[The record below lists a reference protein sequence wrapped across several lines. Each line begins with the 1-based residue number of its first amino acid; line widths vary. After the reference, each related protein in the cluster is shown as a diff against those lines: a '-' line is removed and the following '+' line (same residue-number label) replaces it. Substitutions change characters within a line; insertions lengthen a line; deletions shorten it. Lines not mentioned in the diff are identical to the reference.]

1 MPTVAAKIGGMD
13 RQTLWDWAHKFNA
26 LGPDGL
32 KDNYRAG
39 NPRRLSKAQQQ
50 ELAKL
55 VETGPAPLAAISR
68 V

>member
-1 MPTVAAKIGGMD
+1 MD

-32 KDNYRAG
+32 KDNDRAG

-55 VETGPAPLAAISR
+55 VETGPARLAAISR